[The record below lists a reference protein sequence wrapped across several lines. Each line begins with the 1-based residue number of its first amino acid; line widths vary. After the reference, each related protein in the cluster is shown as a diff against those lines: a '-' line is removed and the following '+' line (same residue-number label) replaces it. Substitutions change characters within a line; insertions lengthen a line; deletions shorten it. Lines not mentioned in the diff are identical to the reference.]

1 MYSKKEWNHFIVQL
15 KSMNKTENLRMSK
28 AKHKPF
34 QWIDGETAD
43 RITSLNLKDYRA
55 YLKKELKQWK
65 KNPKSDANPDGYWM
79 HPEDVGLNMQTIA
92 ALDLIIS
99 HFVVTEDD
107 VK

>member
-1 MYSKKEWNHFIVQL
+1 
-15 KSMNKTENLRMSK
+15 MNKTENLRMSK

-65 KNPKSDANPDGYWM
+65 KNPRSDANPDGYWM

-99 HFVVTEDD
+99 HFPVTEEDPTC
-107 VK
+107 

>member
-1 MYSKKEWNHFIVQL
+1 
-15 KSMNKTENLRMSK
+15 MSK
-28 AKHKPF
+28 AKHKPY

-65 KNPKSDANPDGYWM
+65 RTPKSDANPDGYWL
-79 HPEDVGLNMQTIA
+79 HPADVGINMQTIA

-99 HFVVTEDD
+99 HFVTTEDT

>member
-1 MYSKKEWNHFIVQL
+1 
-15 KSMNKTENLRMSK
+15 MSK
-28 AKHKPF
+28 AKHKPY

-65 KNPKSDANPDGYWM
+65 KNPKTDSNPDGYWL
-79 HPEDVGLNMQTIA
+79 HPEDVAGNIRSIE

-99 HFVVTEDD
+99 HFPQTEDEI
-107 VK
+107 K

>member
-1 MYSKKEWNHFIVQL
+1 
-15 KSMNKTENLRMSK
+15 MSK
-28 AKHKPF
+28 AKHKPY

-65 KNPKSDANPDGYWM
+65 KNPKTEANPDGYWM
-79 HPEDVGLNMQTIA
+79 HPEDVGINMQTIA

-99 HFVVTEDD
+99 HFQETSDEI
-107 VK
+107 K

>member
-1 MYSKKEWNHFIVQL
+1 MSNKKQ
-15 KSMNKTENLRMSK
+15 KSCLC
-28 AKHKPF
+28 
-34 QWIDGETAD
+34 IDGETAD

-65 KNPKSDANPDGYWM
+65 KNPRSDANPDGHWL
-79 HPEDVGLNMQTIA
+79 HPEDVAGNIQAIA

-99 HFVVTEDD
+99 HFPQTMDE